1 MEREGTRLHAL
12 DAARGLA
19 MALVLSLHCLA
30 SFIETPIGWAIKD
43 RSTHVAADFAAWAG
57 RAFLMPAFF
66 LLAGLFSRMSVERGG
81 LRAFARE
88 RAKRVLVP
96 LLVALVPVSM
106 AMNALWDHG
115 RQLAGRADV
124 GAQVPVLRAS
134 ELPVTL
140 GHLWYLYYLLVIS
153 ALAVVLPRR
162 SVPAFGPL
170 PLLASIPVAAL
181 LLLAGKLQLDT
192 PLSFLIEPS
201 IAAYFAVFFVW
212 GWLLDR
218 VELDSYARRLPLLL
232 GALAALLAAIGP
244 ALLASAS
251 PGAPARAPA
260 SALVASAMFSCIS
273 VATFLGAC
281 SRLLARERPF
291 FRLLADSSYW
301 TYVVHLPL
309 AVFLQIQVASLP
321 WPGPIKYVAIVVL
334 TAATCLVTWR
344 AFHRAHARYALRAQ
358 PPLGR
363 A

>member
-19 MALVLSLHCLA
+19 MALVLSLHCLL

-43 RSTHVAADFAAWAG
+43 RSTHLAADFAVWVG

-66 LLAGLFSRMSVERGG
+66 LLAGFFSRLSIERGG

-88 RAKRVLVP
+88 RARRVLLP
-96 LLVALVPVSM
+96 LLAALVPVSL

-115 RQLAGRADV
+115 RELAARAAV
-124 GAQVPVLRAS
+124 GEQVPALRAS

-140 GHLWYLYYLLVIS
+140 AHLWYLYYLLLLSTLV
-153 ALAVVLPRR
+153 VVLPRR
-162 SVPAFGPL
+162 PARASRLL
-170 PLLASIPVAAL
+170 PLLAVIPVSAI

-192 PLSFLIEPS
+192 PLSFLVEPAN
-201 IAAYFAVFFVW
+201 AAYYAVFFAW

-218 VELDSYARRLPLLL
+218 EELDSYARRLPLLL
-232 GALAALLAAIGP
+232 GALALLLAAIVP
-244 ALLASAS
+244 ALIASAD
-251 PGAPARAPA
+251 PGAPPRAPA
-260 SALVASAMFSCIS
+260 FALVASAAFTCLA
-273 VATFLGAC
+273 VAAFLGAC
-281 SRLLARERPF
+281 QRLLARERPF

-309 AVFLQIQVASLP
+309 AVFLQIQFASLP
-321 WPGPIKYVAIVVL
+321 WPGPLEYAAIVVL

-344 AFHRAHARYALRAQ
+344 AVHRASARFAPRGQRPLR
-358 PPLGR
+358 R